1 MKSRPDLIA
10 PQDLK
15 YVKVDPDPDFDPQH
29 NKRVIEKTI
38 KDNQELVRKRNRD
51 ALEGVKERNNAL
63 ATYLRSINQ
72 GGKTTDYKKFFGK
85 DNLRRLKG
93 YVRGVEVMENIKKQ
107 MVLQGRNDAFFNIE
121 LSESSRSKV
130 KKMREQGVI

>member
-15 YVKVDPDPDFDPQH
+15 YVRVGPDPDFDPQH
-29 NKRVIEKTI
+29 NEVVIEKTI

-51 ALEGVKERNNAL
+51 SLEGVKERNNAL

-107 MVLQGRNDAFFNIE
+107 MVLQGRNDAFFVVE
-121 LSESSRSKV
+121 PSERA
-130 KKMREQGVI
+130 KKKAREVMGVA